1 MMNTRKLEKLAFDFK
16 ELQRA
21 AEQIAVQMDEIKEEL
36 KAAMGNS
43 DQITAG
49 AYKITNKIVI
59 SHRLDT
65 NAIKRER
72 PEIAEQYTRETV
84 STRFSIN

>member
-1 MMNTRKLEKLAFDFK
+1 MNTRKLEKMAIEFK

-21 AEQIAVQMDEIKEEL
+21 AEQIAAQMDEIKEEF
-36 KAAMGNS
+36 KAAMGS
-43 DQITAG
+43 SEQITAG
-49 AYKITNKIVI
+49 AYKITYKSVI

-65 NAIKRER
+65 SAIKRER
-72 PEIAEQYTRETV
+72 PEISEQYTRETV

>member
-21 AEQIAVQMDEIKEEL
+21 AEQIAAQMDEIKENI
-36 KAAMGNS
+36 KNAMGNNE
-43 DQITAG
+43 QIVAG
-49 AYKITNKIVI
+49 AYKITNKTVI

-65 NAIKRER
+65 NALKRER
-72 PEIAEQYTRETV
+72 PEIASQYTKETTA
-84 STRFSIN
+84 TRFTIN

>member
-21 AEQIAVQMDEIKEEL
+21 AEQIAAQMDEIKENI
-36 KAAMGNS
+36 KNAMGNNE
-43 DQITAG
+43 QIVAG
-49 AYKITNKIVI
+49 AYKITNKTVI

-65 NAIKRER
+65 NALKREH
-72 PEIAEQYTRETV
+72 PEIASQYTKETMA
-84 STRFSIN
+84 TRFTIN

>member
-1 MMNTRKLEKLAFDFK
+1 MNTRKLEKMAIEFK
-16 ELQRA
+16 ELPRA
-21 AEQIAVQMDEIKEEL
+21 AEQIAAQMDEIKEEL
-36 KAAMGNS
+36 KAAMGSS

-49 AYKITNKIVI
+49 AYKITNKTVI

>member
-1 MMNTRKLEKLAFDFK
+1 MNTRKLEKMAIEFK

-21 AEQIAVQMDEIKEEL
+21 AEQIAAQMDEIKEEI
-36 KAAMGNS
+36 KAAMGSN

-49 AYKITNKIVI
+49 AYKITNKAVI

>member
-1 MMNTRKLEKLAFDFK
+1 MNTRKLEKMAIEFK

-21 AEQIAVQMDEIKEEL
+21 AEQIAAQMDEIKEEI
-36 KAAMGNS
+36 KAAMGS
-43 DQITAG
+43 SEQITAG
-49 AYKITNKIVI
+49 AYKITYKAVI

-65 NAIKRER
+65 SAIKRER

>member
-1 MMNTRKLEKLAFDFK
+1 MNTRKLEKMAIEFK

-21 AEQIAVQMDEIKEEL
+21 AEQIAAQMDEIKEEL
-36 KAAMGNS
+36 KAAMGSS
-43 DQITAG
+43 DQITVG
-49 AYKITNKIVI
+49 AYKITNKTVI

>member
-1 MMNTRKLEKLAFDFK
+1 MNTRKLEKMAIEFK

-21 AEQIAVQMDEIKEEL
+21 AEQIAAQMDEIKEEL
-36 KAAMGNS
+36 KSAMGSS

-49 AYKITNKIVI
+49 AYKITNKTVI

-65 NAIKRER
+65 SAIKRER

>member
-1 MMNTRKLEKLAFDFK
+1 MNTRKLEKMAIEFK

-21 AEQIAVQMDEIKEEL
+21 AEQIAAQMDEIKEEF
-36 KAAMGNS
+36 KAAMGS
-43 DQITAG
+43 SEQITVG
-49 AYKITNKIVI
+49 AYKITYKAVI

-65 NAIKRER
+65 SAIKRER

-84 STRFSIN
+84 SSRFSIN